1 MANVNLTPDRDATSS
16 ASPSHGNP
24 NSYVYDVFL
33 NHRGPDVKKT
43 LASHIYR
50 GLDKHGIRVFLDKN
64 ELQEGEDITEQ
75 IEGAIRTA
83 SVHVAIFSPKYA
95 ESSWC
100 LKELR
105 LMLESGSTI
114 IPVFYN
120 VKPSDLRWARGG
132 DGVYARSLGVL
143 EKKKTRDCDSQPRYD
158 SDTIGKW
165 RDALSDVA
173 DISGFELEACNGDEG
188 ELVDKVVEQVLKKFA
203 NRLCMS
209 QNIQLASKL
218 STLAPKSPT
227 RWGT

>member
-43 LASHIYR
+43 LASHIHLR
-50 GLDKHGIRVFLDKN
+50 LKEHGIKVFLDQK
-64 ELQEGEDITEQ
+64 ESQQGEDITEQ
-75 IEGAIRTA
+75 IKEAIRTA

-100 LKELR
+100 LKELV
-105 LMLESGSTI
+105 LMLESSSTV

-132 DGVYARSLGVL
+132 DGVYARSLGEL
-143 EKKKTRDCDSQPRYD
+143 EKKRKHDSQPRYD
-158 SDTIGKW
+158 SNTIGKW
-165 RDALSDVA
+165 RDALSAVA
-173 DISGFELEACNGDEG
+173 DISGFELEACNG
-188 ELVDKVVEQVLKKFA
+188 
-203 NRLCMS
+203 
-209 QNIQLASKL
+209 
-218 STLAPKSPT
+218 
-227 RWGT
+227 